1 MTSPIQSIRFLVT
14 LCTVVLISACAT
26 GSSIDKTTDKAAK
39 PAVENTA
46 QHTVGSLRFIG
57 EQRIPLKAIYGD
69 TVVGGLS
76 GIDYDPRTETWILE
90 SDDRSEY
97 SPARFYTATL
107 NYDQDAFTSVTLT
120 GVNFFKQANGKHYP
134 DIKLFEKEG
143 GEVADIES
151 IRFDPLD
158 GSIWY
163 ASEGSRKLGLN
174 PFIKQANRDGSYL
187 STLPTPAMFNVSPNE
202 ETGSR
207 NNLSFEGLSFS
218 QDGKY
223 LWLGMETAIY
233 QDGPVASV
241 DKGAVSRITRF
252 DRKGKVFEQYAYP
265 LDPVQA
271 VAASGRFSDNGLS
284 EILAINEHQLLV
296 LERSGVQDATGVFK
310 FYIRLYEM
318 DIDGATGIQD
328 IASLKTANYVP
339 ARKRLVLNLNEAG
352 LPKIDNIEG
361 IAWGRK
367 LPNGHD
373 TIVLVSDDNFDQTQV
388 TQLLVF
394 EVLPK

>member
-1 MTSPIQSIRFLVT
+1 ML
-14 LCTVVLISACAT
+14 VLISACVSDSTVGKVANT
-26 GSSIDKTTDKAAK
+26 EVNKTR
-39 PAVENTA
+39 ENTV

-57 EQRIPLKAIYGD
+57 EQRIPLKAIYAD

-76 GIDYDPRTETWILE
+76 GIDYDARTETWILE

-107 NYDQDAFTSVTLT
+107 NYDQHAFTSVTLT
-120 GVNFFKQANGKHYP
+120 GVHFFKQSNGKNYP
-134 DIKLFEKEG
+134 DAKLFEKEG

-158 GSIWY
+158 DSIWY

-174 PFIKQANRDGSYL
+174 PFIRQAKRDGSYL
-187 STLPTPAMFNVSPNE
+187 STLPTPAMLNVSPNE

-218 QDGKY
+218 PDGKY

-233 QDGPVASV
+233 QDGPVATV

-265 LDPVQA
+265 LDPIQ
-271 VAASGRFSDNGLS
+271 VAAAPGRFSDNGLS
-284 EILAINEHQLLV
+284 EVLAVNEHQLLV

-318 DIDGATGIQD
+318 DIHGATDIKD
-328 IASLKTANYVP
+328 IASLKKAKYVP
-339 ARKRLVLNLNEAG
+339 VQKRLVLNLNEAG

-361 IAWGRK
+361 IAWGHK